1 MDARNIGIVGPAPTV
16 CSKRHEWL
24 EKHLLADLQQQVLRP
39 EAVEYTITQF
49 GEQLKAALGNADFHD
64 LSPRDFHYHS
74 PTPGFCFLSFYQFS
88 SSKAIIHALFVRK
101 GSASSP

>member
-1 MDARNIGIVGPAPTV
+1 VPVGGSHCLFKFDVQFTTKVRGV
-16 CSKRHEWL
+16 CFK
-24 EKHLLADLQQQVLRP
+24 LAVF
-39 EAVEYTITQF
+39 IT
-49 GEQLKAALGNADFHD
+49 ADFHD
-64 LSPRDFHYHS
+64 LSLRDFHYHS